1 MSKTRFKED
10 KETRKYIPFKHMVL
24 EDTASRSQKCY
35 LSYVN
40 SVVVSTVKPVVR
52 GHLWYKEKVAF

>member
-40 SVVVSTVKPVVR
+40 SVVVSTVEPVVR
-52 GHLWYKEKVAF
+52 GHL